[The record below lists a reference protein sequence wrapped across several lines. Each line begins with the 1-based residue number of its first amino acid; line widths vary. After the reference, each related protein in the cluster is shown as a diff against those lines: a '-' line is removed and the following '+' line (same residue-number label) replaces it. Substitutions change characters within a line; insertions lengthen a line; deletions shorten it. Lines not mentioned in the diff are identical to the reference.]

1 MTLATLLIYLNAT
14 SVALIS
20 VRNITKWFVSGDI
33 IALIMQAA
41 GAGVQAAVQ
50 ARRQIGSD
58 IVIAGIA
65 AQILFFGAFV
75 VVTMVADH
83 RLRASKFS
91 SNSSGRFSWRAL
103 LYSLY
108 VASLLILIRSIFR
121 VIEFQEGYRGFV
133 DIHEI
138 FFYVFDTLLMFAVM
152 ANFAVFHPGLILVG
166 PYVAPSTT

>member
-33 IALIMQAA
+33 IALVMQAA

-83 RLRASKFS
+83 RLRGLRNLAAIHLAGFPGELSYTVFM
-91 SNSSGRFSWRAL
+91 
-103 LYSLY
+103 SL
-108 VASLLILIRSIFR
+108 
-121 VIEFQEGYRGFV
+121 
-133 DIHEI
+133 
-138 FFYVFDTLLMFAVM
+138 
-152 ANFAVFHPGLILVG
+152 PC
-166 PYVAPSTT
+166 